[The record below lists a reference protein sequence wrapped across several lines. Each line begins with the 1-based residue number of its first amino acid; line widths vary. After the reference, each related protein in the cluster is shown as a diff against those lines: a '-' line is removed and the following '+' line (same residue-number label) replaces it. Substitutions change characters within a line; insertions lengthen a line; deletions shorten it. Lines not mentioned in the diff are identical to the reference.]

1 MMSLDIILFKFSRI
15 KVYVVVLL
23 EIADSSPDLL
33 SWEGQNK
40 TRHKASIRVRLFS
53 VWHLKD
59 LRNLPLFEEKSK
71 SLKSQNWVLE
81 KISNV
86 STSQGVKFFFFF

>member
-23 EIADSSPDLL
+23 EIADSFQTCYHEKGKIKLDTKPVFVLDCFQFGIWKT
-33 SWEGQNK
+33 WETYHYLK
-40 TRHKASIRVRLFS
+40 KKA
-53 VWHLKD
+53 
-59 LRNLPLFEEKSK
+59 K

-86 STSQGVKFFFFF
+86 STFQSVNVF